1 MEERDE
7 EGEELTG
14 VAQGALKEEGEAGE
28 ENSCVP
34 HPSRLRL
41 VARVEN

>member
-14 VAQGALKEEGEAGE
+14 VDLPFVAQVALKEEGEAGRRE
-28 ENSCVP
+28 RLCAP
-34 HPSRLRL
+34 PLPS
-41 VARVEN
+41 